1 MATTTTKPDHVAT
14 TPLTGAGVTSAG
26 VTSAGVSGSGV
37 PAWPRGENEPV
48 FSGAPTQS
56 SAHSSQSEAQPAMRP
71 SQHDAL
77 QALLAFSALHDQVR
91 RRKALAARSS
101 FDAGAPGA
109 KSEPAN
115 FGQPEFELDE
125 LFVLDDVLQLV
136 AERAVA
142 ITGAD
147 GLAIALAENNEI
159 VLRAAAGAIRPD
171 VGARIDRDSAFSG
184 ACFRTAQIVNCDD
197 TETDPRVNLAAC
209 RKLGARS
216 MVAVP
221 LCGRRRVIGVLE
233 AFSEW
238 PFAFNESDVRN
249 LSLLA
254 ELVLGAL
261 KPEDEDRFAESAQAA
276 ATKLEPPATAAKPP
290 ATPQP
295 PQTAPQVVRVAQNV
309 VARAVPAPA
318 APAPIVSTPASRVPA
333 ASVAERK
340 PVAPAVS
347 VAPAVAPKAS
357 IVNAPALPEK
367 VERSPELETAVA
379 PRTAA
384 EPELAL
390 LQPEPASRRPVLLI
404 LLVFIIICTAFAV
417 GVWLRQT
424 ALSGST
430 IIPSEKVPA
439 RPSATDATKAPA
451 PPSPALPAANPTANA
466 NGNPDTVSDSGEP
479 DSIPATAQ
487 ELSKF
492 PRVTGI
498 RHWSSADS
506 STVVLDLEDQV
517 QYEAHRLAG
526 PDRIYFDLR
535 DTQLAPELVGASI
548 DVGDTF
554 VSRIRVAQP
563 VAGMTRVVLQTKS
576 DSTFSVSLEPN
587 PYRLV
592 VEVRK
597 IGATPKGAVNLFPN
611 SGEAEKNKL
620 AIVVPPPTRED
631 LQLRARVP
639 KMRIVVD
646 AGHGGWDLGT
656 VGRRGLLEKDLVL
669 EISQRLG
676 KLLESRLGMEVIY
689 TRPDD
694 NYITLD
700 ERASIANQ
708 SQADLFVSV
717 HANYSDLPSARGVE
731 TYYTNFFSAPGSKE
745 AGPKDVDTHAS
756 SKNAVTPTL
765 SAADLHERIEQSRRL
780 ATSVQHS
787 LYSTLSAENPGL
799 RDRGIKEAGF
809 VVLTESAMPG
819 ILAEVSFVSS
829 PTDEQKLR
837 SDGYR
842 EQIAEALYRGI
853 ARYAATSHGVKVAAK

>member
-1 MATTTTKPDHVAT
+1 MATTTTNPDREVT
-14 TPLTGAGVTSAG
+14 TSF
-26 VTSAGVSGSGV
+26 AGVSV
-37 PAWPRGENEPV
+37 PAWPREQNASAISDRASDNLPPD
-48 FSGAPTQS
+48 SKPPTQ
-56 SAHSSQSEAQPAMRP
+56 R
-71 SQHDAL
+71 DAL

-91 RRKALAARSS
+91 RRKALAARHTG
-101 FDAGAPGA
+101 FDASAPA
-109 KSEPAN
+109 VPATEFEPAE
-115 FGQPEFELDE
+115 Q
-125 LFVLDDVLQLV
+125 FVLDEVLQLV

-159 VLRAAAGAIRPD
+159 VLRAAAGAVRPD

-197 TETDPRVNLAAC
+197 TETDPRVNLQAC

-221 LCGRRRVIGVLE
+221 LCGRRRVIGLLE
-233 AFSEW
+233 AFSTW
-238 PFAFNESDVRN
+238 PFAFNDSDVRN

-276 ATKLEPPATAAKPP
+276 ATKLEAAPPAAQAPAAAEPP
-290 ATPQP
+290 KVT
-295 PQTAPQVVRVAQNV
+295 QVVSAV
-309 VARAVPAPA
+309 VAPA
-318 APAPIVSTPASRVPA
+318 APAPVVVAPTVAVPSSAPVVPA
-333 ASVAERK
+333 AGKKPIVPAVTLAPATAIPAK
-340 PVAPAVS
+340 PVIHD
-347 VAPAVAPKAS
+347 K
-357 IVNAPALPEK
+357 PALPDKTSEK
-367 VERSPELETAVA
+367 RPDLGSAVA
-379 PRTAA
+379 TATAA
-384 EPELAL
+384 EPKIAL
-390 LQPEPASRRPVLLI
+390 LIPQPANRRPVLPI
-404 LLVFIIICTAFAV
+404 LLVFIVIVAAV
-417 GVWLRQT
+417 SGGVWWKMKT
-424 ALSGST
+424 AQLGSAMIHTGT
-430 IIPSEKVPA
+430 IDTEKMPIK
-439 RPSATDATKAPA
+439 SAAAGSNAAENQAPA
-451 PPSPALPAANPTANA
+451 AAPATGTNPATAANP
-466 NGNPDTVSDSGEP
+466 NPDAASDAAEP
-479 DSIPATAQ
+479 NSVPATAQ
-487 ELSKF
+487 ELAKF

-535 DTQLAPELVGASI
+535 DTQLSPELIGKSI

-563 VAGMTRVVLQTKS
+563 VAGMTRIVLQTKA

-597 IGATPKGAVNLFPN
+597 IGATPKAAVNLFPN
-611 SGEAEKNKL
+611 APEAEKSKV
-620 AIVVPPPTRED
+620 AFVIPPPTKED

-639 KMRIVVD
+639 KLRIVVD

-669 EISQRLG
+669 EIAQRLG

-689 TRPDD
+689 TRQDD
-694 NYITLD
+694 NYIPLD

-731 TYYTNFFSAPGSKE
+731 TYYANFFSAPGSKE
-745 AGPKDVDTHAS
+745 AGPKEAGSKEAGSKEIS
-756 SKNAVTPTL
+756 SKDSDPRLSGLKPAVTPVL
-765 SAADLHERIEQSRRL
+765 SPADLHERIEQSRRL

-787 LYSTLSAENPGL
+787 LYGTLSVQNPGL
-799 RDRGIKEAGF
+799 RDRGVKEAGF

-842 EQIAEALYRGI
+842 EEIAEALYKGI
-853 ARYAATSHGVKVAAK
+853 ARYAAASKGVKVASTAK